1 MNRRD
6 ALGLVGLASLAAL
19 APGAFAQS
27 EPTRGGESGR
37 GDAKPGAAAAASA
50 MLSNPISLAQWSLH
64 RRFGFGKPEE
74 RAKNPADPMDF
85 AKIAKE
91 EFGLSRIE
99 LVNQF
104 YVGRIGEKSLGGE
117 FRKRCDDAGVT
128 CELIMCDGEGLC
140 GAADE
145 KARTQFAANHEK
157 WIAFAKEIGC
167 HAIRVNAIGEGNA
180 TEQKIRCAD
189 GLVKLLAIAKPAGI
203 HVIVE
208 NHGGLSSDGAWLVDV
223 MKLVADRGS
232 CGTLPDF
239 GNWRDGSGTLIDPVR
254 NVGLVAPYAKG
265 MSAKSYDFDAKGN
278 ETLLDY
284 PAILEVVAK
293 SGYKGAIGIEYEGK
307 RLSEHDGILATKA
320 ILERFGCR
328 G

>member
-19 APGAFAQS
+19 APRAFGQ
-27 EPTRGGESGR
+27 
-37 GDAKPGAAAAASA
+37 DGAAGAASPQA
-50 MLSNPISLAQWSLH
+50 SADTALLSNPISLAQWSLH

-74 RAKNPADPMDF
+74 RAKTPADPMDF
-85 AKIAKE
+85 AKISKE
-91 EFGLSRIE
+91 EFGITRIE

-104 YVGRIGEKSLGGE
+104 YVGKIGETSLGSE
-117 FRKRCDDAGVT
+117 FRKRCVDLGVT
-128 CELIMCDGEGLC
+128 CELIMCDGEGIC
-140 GAADE
+140 GAAD
-145 KARTQFAANHEK
+145 KTARAQFAANHEK
-157 WIAFAKEIGC
+157 WLAFAKEIGC
-167 HAIRVNAIGEGNA
+167 HSIRVNAIGEGNA
-180 TEQKIRCAD
+180 DEQKIRCAD
-189 GLVKLLAIAKPAGI
+189 GLVKLLAVAKPFGLK
-203 HVIVE
+203 VIVE

-223 MKLVADRGS
+223 MKLVADRTS

-239 GNWRDGSGTLIDPVR
+239 GNWRDGSGKLIDPVR

-284 PAILEVVAK
+284 PAILNVVAK

-307 RLSEHDGILATKA
+307 RMSEHDGILATKA

-328 G
+328 A

>member
-19 APGAFAQS
+19 APRAFGQ
-27 EPTRGGESGR
+27 
-37 GDAKPGAAAAASA
+37 DGAAGAASPQA
-50 MLSNPISLAQWSLH
+50 SGDTTLLSNPISLAQWSLH

-74 RAKNPADPMDF
+74 RAKTPADPMDF
-85 AKIAKE
+85 AKISKE
-91 EFGLSRIE
+91 GFGITRIE

-104 YVGRIGEKSLGGE
+104 YVGKIGETSLGSE
-117 FRKRCDDAGVT
+117 FRKRCVDLGVT
-128 CELIMCDGEGLC
+128 CELIMCDGEGIC
-140 GAADE
+140 GAAD
-145 KARTQFAANHEK
+145 KTARAQFAANHEK
-157 WIAFAKEIGC
+157 WLAFAKEIGC
-167 HAIRVNAIGEGNA
+167 HSIRVNAIGEGNA
-180 TEQKIRCAD
+180 DEQKIRCAD
-189 GLVKLLAIAKPAGI
+189 GLVKLLAVAKPFDLK
-203 HVIVE
+203 VIVE

-223 MKLVADRGS
+223 MKLVADRTS

-239 GNWRDGSGTLIDPVR
+239 GNWRDGSGKLIDPVR

-284 PAILEVVAK
+284 PAILNVVAK

-307 RLSEHDGILATKA
+307 RMSEHDGILATKA

-328 G
+328 A

>member
-19 APGAFAQS
+19 APRAFGQ
-27 EPTRGGESGR
+27 
-37 GDAKPGAAAAASA
+37 DGAAGAASPQVSGDTTL
-50 MLSNPISLAQWSLH
+50 LSNPISLAQWSLH

-74 RAKNPADPMDF
+74 RAKTPADPMDF
-85 AKIAKE
+85 AKISKE
-91 EFGLSRIE
+91 EFGITRIE

-104 YVGRIGEKSLGGE
+104 YVGKIGETSLGSE
-117 FRKRCDDAGVT
+117 FRKRCVDLGVT
-128 CELIMCDGEGLC
+128 CELIMCDGEGIC
-140 GAADE
+140 GAAD
-145 KARTQFAANHEK
+145 KTARAQFAANHEK
-157 WIAFAKEIGC
+157 WLAFAKEIGC
-167 HAIRVNAIGEGNA
+167 HSIRVNAIGEGNA
-180 TEQKIRCAD
+180 DEQKIRCAD
-189 GLVKLLAIAKPAGI
+189 GLVKLLAVAKPFDLK
-203 HVIVE
+203 VIVE

-223 MKLVADRGS
+223 MKLVADRTS

-239 GNWRDGSGTLIDPVR
+239 GNWRDGSGKLIDPVR

-284 PAILEVVAK
+284 PAILNVVAK

-307 RLSEHDGILATKA
+307 RMSEHDGILATKA

-328 G
+328 A